1 MLTGQCATQMQ
12 TIKCVI
18 VGDKAVDKTRLLM
31 SYSTGCFPKEYVP
44 TVFDDYVSVT
54 VEGNPVTLGLWD
66 TAGQED
72 YERLRPLYYE
82 HTDVILLCFSL
93 VEPASFENISKKWYP
108 EVRHHCPSTP
118 IILVGTK
125 LDLRDNKDTTEELKK
140 KNQTPISYHQGLAV
154 AEEIRA
160 VKYLECSAFTQM
172 GLKTVFD
179 EAVRAALDP
188 PLVKK
193 RKRKCLIL

>member
-1 MLTGQCATQMQ
+1 M
-12 TIKCVI
+12 
-18 VGDKAVDKTRLLM
+18 
-31 SYSTGCFPKEYVP
+31 
-44 TVFDDYVSVT
+44 
-54 VEGNPVTLGLWD
+54 
-66 TAGQED
+66 
-72 YERLRPLYYE
+72 
-82 HTDVILLCFSL
+82 
-93 VEPASFENISKKWYP
+93 EPASFENISKKWYP

-154 AEEIRA
+154 AEDIRA
-160 VKYLECSAFTQM
+160 VEYLECSAFTQM